1 MAKKFYITTPIY
13 YPSAKLH
20 IGHAYCT
27 TLADTLARYHRII
40 GDETYFLTGTDEHGE
55 KIQKNA
61 EKAGKTPI
69 AFVDEIVEG
78 IKKLWTTLKISN
90 DDYIRTTELRHEK
103 KVQEVFSKMLANGDI
118 YLGEYEGW
126 YCTPCESFWT
136 NSQVQ
141 GDDKLCPDCGRPCH
155 TAKEESYF
163 FRMSKYADKLMDFYN
178 SHPDFITPETRKNEM
193 INNFIKPG
201 LEDLCVSRTTFS
213 WGIQIRE
220 NPKHVVYVWLDALFN
235 YITALGYLD
244 ENDEKYKKFWAD
256 DSYIVHLIGNDITRF
271 HVIYWPIFLMS
282 LGLRV
287 PDKVFV
293 HGLLMMKDG
302 KMSKSKG
309 NVVDPYPLI
318 ERYGLDAVRYYLVR
332 ETIFGQDGTFTPEQF
347 VERINIDLANDFGN
361 LLNRTL
367 GMMNKYY
374 QGIIPEYKG
383 AICQDDSELESFGK
397 QTIKSYQDNMNS
409 LHVTEAVANVF
420 EYISKANKYIET
432 RQPWVLAKDESKKEE
447 LASTMN
453 HLANVLRQTAILLS
467 PVLLDAP
474 KSLFNQ
480 LNIDEKYQSYDT
492 VGQFDV
498 VGGQKVIEKS
508 IPMFPRLDTAVE
520 IEYIKGLMQGNK

>member
-27 TLADTLARYHRII
+27 TLADTLARYHRMI

-61 EKAGKTPI
+61 EAKGKTPQK
-69 AFVDEIVEG
+69 FVDEIVEG
-78 IKKLWTTLKISN
+78 IQKLWKTLRISN

-103 KVQEVFSKMLANGDI
+103 VVQKVFSEMLEKGDI

-136 NSQVQ
+136 GTQVQ
-141 GDDKLCPDCGRPCH
+141 GEDHLCPDCGRPCH
-155 TAKEESYF
+155 TAKEEAYF
-163 FRMSKYADKLMDFYN
+163 FRMSKYADRLVDFYEK
-178 SHPDFITPETRKNEM
+178 HPDFITPESRKNEM

-213 WGIQIRE
+213 WGIPVKE
-220 NPKHVVYVWLDALFN
+220 DPHHVVYVWLDALFN
-235 YITALGYLD
+235 YISALGYGSDHPELF
-244 ENDEKYKKFWAD
+244 EKFWGE
-256 DSYIVHLIGNDITRF
+256 DSYIVHLVGNDITRF

-282 LGLRV
+282 MGLRV

-318 ERYGLDAVRYYLVR
+318 EKYGLDAVRYYLVR
-332 ETIFGQDGTFTPEQF
+332 ETIFGMDGTFTPEQF
-347 VERINIDLANDFGN
+347 VDRINVDLANDFGN
-361 LLNRTL
+361 LLNRTI
-367 GMMNKYY
+367 GMMNKYFD
-374 QGIIPEYKG
+374 GVIPEYRG
-383 AICQDDSELESFGK
+383 ALTAADQELEAFGK
-397 QTIKSYQDNMNS
+397 QTFKTYRDQMES
-409 LHVTEAVANVF
+409 LRVTEAFIAVF
-420 EYISKANKYIET
+420 EYISKANKYIEIT
-432 RQPWVLAKDESKKEE
+432 QPWVLAKDESQKDI

-453 HLANVLRQTAILLS
+453 HLANVLRQCAILLS
-467 PVLLDAP
+467 PVLLEAP
-474 KSLFNQ
+474 EKLFRQ
-480 LNIDEKYQSYDT
+480 LNIPSEMQTFES
-492 VGQFDV
+492 VERFDA
-498 VGGQKVIEKS
+498 VGGQKVIERS
-508 IPMFPRLDTAVE
+508 VPLFPRLDAATE
-520 IEYIKGLMQGNK
+520 TEYIKSLMGNR

>member
-1 MAKKFYITTPIY
+1 MARKFYITTPIY

-27 TLADTLARYHRII
+27 TLADSIARYHRII

-61 EKAGKTPI
+61 EAKNMAPQE
-69 AFVDEIVEG
+69 FVDEIVEG
-78 IKKLWTTLKISN
+78 IQKLWKTLRISN
-90 DDYIRTTELRHEK
+90 DDYIRTTQLRHEEV
-103 KVQEVFSKMLANGDI
+103 VQKVFSKMLENGDI
-118 YLGEYEGW
+118 YLGNYEGW

-141 GDDKLCPDCGRPCH
+141 GEEHLCPDCGRPCH
-155 TAKEESYF
+155 TAKEEAYF
-163 FRMSKYADKLMDFYN
+163 FKMSKYADKLMDFYA
-178 SHPDFITPETRKNEM
+178 SHPDFITPESRKNEM
-193 INNFIKPG
+193 INSFIKPG
-201 LEDLCVSRTTFS
+201 LEDLCVSRTSFT
-213 WGIQIRE
+213 WGIPVKE

-235 YITALGYLD
+235 YISALGYLS
-244 ENDEKYKKFWAD
+244 NDDSLFKKFWSD
-256 DSYIVHLIGNDITRF
+256 DTYILHLVGNDITRF

-361 LLNRTL
+361 LLNRTI
-367 GMMNKYY
+367 GMMNKYFG
-374 QGIIPEYKG
+374 GIIPSYQG
-383 AICQDDSELESFGK
+383 ALTPLDEALEAFGK
-397 QTIKSYQDNMNS
+397 QTIKNYQNNFET
-409 LHVTEAVANVF
+409 LHVTEAISNVF
-420 EYISKANKYIET
+420 DYISKANKYIEEN
-432 RQPWVLAKDESKKEE
+432 QPWVLAKDETKKDI
-447 LASTMN
+447 LQSVMN
-453 HLANVLRQTAILLS
+453 HLANVLRQCAILLS
-467 PVLLDAP
+467 PVLLDSP
-474 KSLFNQ
+474 NKLFTQ
-480 LNIDEKYQSYDT
+480 LNIEEDKQNYLTVNAFDILGGEK
-492 VGQFDV
+492 V
-498 VGGQKVIEKS
+498 VEKS
-508 IPMFPRLDTAVE
+508 TPLFPRLDTNIE
-520 IEYIKGLMQGNK
+520 IEFIKSLMGK

>member
-1 MAKKFYITTPIY
+1 MARKFYITTPIY

-27 TLADTLARYHRII
+27 TLADSIARYHRII

-61 EKAGKTPI
+61 EAKNMAPQK
-69 AFVDEIVEG
+69 FVDEIVEG
-78 IKKLWTTLKISN
+78 IQKLWKTLRISN
-90 DDYIRTTELRHEK
+90 DDYIRTTQLRHEEV
-103 KVQEVFSKMLANGDI
+103 VQKVFSKMLENGDI
-118 YLGEYEGW
+118 YLGNYEGW

-141 GDDKLCPDCGRPCH
+141 GEEHLCPDCGRPCH
-155 TAKEESYF
+155 TAKEEAYF
-163 FRMSKYADKLMDFYN
+163 FKMSKYADKLMDFYA
-178 SHPDFITPETRKNEM
+178 SHPDFITPESRKNEM
-193 INNFIKPG
+193 INSFIKPG
-201 LEDLCVSRTTFS
+201 LEDLCVSRTSFT
-213 WGIQIRE
+213 WGIPVKE

-235 YITALGYLD
+235 YISALGYLS
-244 ENDEKYKKFWAD
+244 NDDSLFKKFWSD
-256 DSYIVHLIGNDITRF
+256 DTYILHLVGNDITRF

-361 LLNRTL
+361 LLNRTI
-367 GMMNKYY
+367 GMMNKYFG
-374 QGIIPEYKG
+374 GIIPSYQG
-383 AICQDDSELESFGK
+383 ALTHLDEALEAFGK
-397 QTIKSYQDNMNS
+397 QTIKNYQNNFET
-409 LHVTEAVANVF
+409 LHVTEAISNVF
-420 EYISKANKYIET
+420 DYISKANKYIEEN
-432 RQPWVLAKDESKKEE
+432 QPWVLAKDETKKDI
-447 LASTMN
+447 LQSVMN
-453 HLANVLRQTAILLS
+453 HLANVLRQCAILLS
-467 PVLLDAP
+467 PVLLDSP
-474 KSLFNQ
+474 NKLFTQ
-480 LNIDEKYQSYDT
+480 LNIEKEKQTYLS
-492 VGQFDV
+492 VNAFDILGGEKV
-498 VGGQKVIEKS
+498 VEKS
-508 IPMFPRLDTAVE
+508 TPLFPRLDTNIE
-520 IEYIKGLMQGNK
+520 IEFIKSLMGK